1 MGCGQWTRE
10 QRGNAHSQWVLTG
23 WQECT
28 SNFGHWCCFRFR
40 FLFLRKFFSGVAR
53 KRKRLGASV
62 YMHGVTQ
69 RGPTYELT
77 MLQSRL
83 LSSFFLVRRR
93 WGMGLRRR

>member
-1 MGCGQWTRE
+1 MHE
-10 QRGNAHSQWVLTG
+10 Q
-23 WQECT
+23 
-28 SNFGHWCCFRFR
+28 FRSLCAASAFDSR
-40 FLFLRKFFSGVAR
+40 FFRKFFSGVAR